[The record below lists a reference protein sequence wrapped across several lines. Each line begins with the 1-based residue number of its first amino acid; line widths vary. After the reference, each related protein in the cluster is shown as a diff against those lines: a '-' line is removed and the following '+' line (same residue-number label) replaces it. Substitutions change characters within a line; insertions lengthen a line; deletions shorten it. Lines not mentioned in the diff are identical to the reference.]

1 MSTTLLKVAAD
12 FEQALNAQVTAGD
25 TTATLSSADDTT
37 GTALAAGLYGFTI
50 DGDNQYKEY
59 IVCSLSGTA
68 LTNVMSVSPQGVA
81 TTGFSEYHRKG
92 ASVVIT
98 DWASISRITNNLN
111 GTTGFDSGT
120 NLGYDGAPSGLTGNQ
135 FATVN
140 YVLSVVNGGAVTF
153 DRQVLTN
160 QTAGENLT
168 ANDIVYLKEADNK
181 WWKVDDD
188 LSATFTQVRLGVAQA
203 TTLANASLTIGISG
217 PMSSFSGLSAGVKY
231 YVSSTAGAI
240 TTSAG
245 KNGIFVGW
253 AISTTVLFFSPQS
266 VFTPNKASVDFLAS
280 VTGMIL
286 PYGGSAA
293 PTGFLLCDG
302 SAVSRTTYANLF
314 AVIST
319 TFGVGDGST
328 TFNVP
333 NLASRTII
341 GAGTGTKVLTFSS
354 RSSDTITVTGS
365 ANSATNEVQTGQAF
379 VYTTTGTVITGLTS
393 GVTYYLIRVAYNQ
406 FKLATS
412 LANAV
417 AGTAISL
424 SSSGTGT
431 QLFTSTLEAR
441 TAGDT
446 GGEETHAETIAEM
459 ASHTHTMLTATSTN
473 GTPQNRVSGNAGGTN
488 NADTFAS
495 DATGGSGAGNNMPPF
510 LAIKY
515 IIKT

>member
-1 MSTTLLKVAAD
+1 MTATLPKTAAD
-12 FEQALNAQVTAGD
+12 FEQALNAQVVAGD
-25 TTATLSSADDTT
+25 TTATLDSIDDSA
-37 GTALAAGLYGFTI
+37 GVVLADGLYGFTI
-50 DGDNQYKEY
+50 DGTNQYKEY

-68 LTNVMSVSPQGVA
+68 LTNVYSVTPQGVA
-81 TTGFSEYHRKG
+81 TAGFSNYHRKG
-92 ASVVIT
+92 AAVEIT
-98 DWASISRITNNLN
+98 DWVVISRILNNLN
-111 GTTGFDSGT
+111 GTTGFDSGV
-120 NLGYDGAPSGLTGNQ
+120 NLGYDGAPAGLTGNQ
-135 FATVN
+135 LATVN

-153 DRQVLTN
+153 DKQVLTN
-160 QTAGENLT
+160 QTAGENVT

-217 PMSSFSGLSAGVKY
+217 PMSAFSGLAAGSKY
-231 YVSSTAGAI
+231 YVSSTAGAV

-253 AISTTVLFFSPQS
+253 AISSTVLFFSPGS
-266 VFTPNKASVDFLAS
+266 IFTPNKASIDFLAS
-280 VTGMIL
+280 VTGVIL

-302 SAVSRTTYANLF
+302 TAVSRTTYANLF
-314 AVIST
+314 AIIST

-333 NLASRTII
+333 NLAGRTVI
-341 GAGTGTKVLTFSS
+341 GTGAGTKVLTFSS

-365 ANSATNEVQTGQAF
+365 ANSTTNEVQTGQAF

-406 FKLATS
+406 FKLATT

-431 QLFTSTLEAR
+431 QVFTLTLETR

-446 GGEETHAETIAEM
+446 GGEETHANTIAEM
-459 ASHTHTMLTATSTN
+459 PSHTHTMLTATSATN
-473 GTPQNRVSGNAGGTN
+473 TPQDRVNGNPGGTN
-488 NADTFAS
+488 NADTFAT
-495 DATGGSGAGNNMPPF
+495 DARGGSGAGNNMSPF
-510 LAIKY
+510 LAINY